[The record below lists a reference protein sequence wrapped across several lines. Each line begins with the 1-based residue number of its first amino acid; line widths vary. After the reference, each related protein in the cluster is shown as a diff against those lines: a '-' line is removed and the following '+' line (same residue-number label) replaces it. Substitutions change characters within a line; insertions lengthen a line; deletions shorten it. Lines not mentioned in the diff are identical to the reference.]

1 MFTFDPI
8 QADLAT
14 AETREVCSSSD
25 DSSSS
30 SPIKLSTIHCYRN
43 PLLLFNSDLMVS
55 STFPSISFYIKPTLI
70 ETMQKQLHLQAWK
83 STGMSPLSTGR
94 TQGLLLVACA
104 VTVVAWLVSGHW
116 VLNNLLGISIFIAF
130 VSHVRLPNIKICAML
145 LLCLFVY
152 DIFWVL
158 FSERFFG
165 ANVMVTVATQQA
177 SNPVHTVAN
186 SLNLPG
192 LELITKK
199 LELPVKI
206 VFPRNLLGGV
216 EPGVSAS
223 EFMMLGLG
231 DMVALYVGGLY
242 IYWMGICN
250 ENGTRHTRT
259 VKDEE
264 DSLKRKVKET
274 MEKAFWDSVMES
286 MKLEEPGMSFAR
298 WCLLL
303 NSGTLD
309 IDYLGKMLEFA
320 LATLRKLSAPA
331 NDRENESTHQSL
343 LEELHRLCQAK
354 DESGSLHAV
363 AIVKGNRFILEQIH
377 V

>member
-1 MFTFDPI
+1 MAIILYLVEFRF
-8 QADLAT
+8 
-14 AETREVCSSSD
+14 
-25 DSSSS
+25 
-30 SPIKLSTIHCYRN
+30 CY
-43 PLLLFNSDLMVS
+43 DHLM
-55 STFPSISFYIKPTLI
+55 
-70 ETMQKQLHLQAWK
+70 
-83 STGMSPLSTGR
+83 
-94 TQGLLLVACA
+94 QGLLLVACA

-116 VLNNLLGISIFIAF
+116 VLNNLLGISICIAF
-130 VSHVRLPNIKICAML
+130 VSHVRLPNIKICTML

-152 DIFWVL
+152 DIFWVF

-177 SNPVHTVAN
+177 LNPVHTVAN

-206 VFPRNLLGGV
+206 MFPRNLLGGV

-231 DMVALYVGGLY
+231 DMVALYVGD
-242 IYWMGICN
+242 WMGICN

-264 DSLKRKVKET
+264 DSLKCDGINETGGAWDELCQMVPDSWKVEITET
-274 MEKAFWDSVMES
+274 IDLDLLSQ
-286 MKLEEPGMSFAR
+286 
-298 WCLLL
+298 LL

-377 V
+377 VCIRNTYVNYFR

>member
-1 MFTFDPI
+1 
-8 QADLAT
+8 
-14 AETREVCSSSD
+14 
-25 DSSSS
+25 
-30 SPIKLSTIHCYRN
+30 
-43 PLLLFNSDLMVS
+43 MVS

-70 ETMQKQLHLQAWK
+70 ETMQKQLHLQAWNPLACLP
-83 STGMSPLSTGR
+83 SPP
-94 TQGLLLVACA
+94 A

-116 VLNNLLGISIFIAF
+116 VLNNLLGISICIAF

-152 DIFWVL
+152 DIFWVF

-242 IYWMGICN
+242 ICGKIGWESVMKMGQD
-250 ENGTRHTRT
+250 TRELSRMKRT
-259 VKDEE
+259 V
-264 DSLKRKVKET
+264 
-274 MEKAFWDSVMES
+274 
-286 MKLEEPGMSFAR
+286 
-298 WCLLL
+298 
-303 NSGTLD
+303 
-309 IDYLGKMLEFA
+309 
-320 LATLRKLSAPA
+320 
-331 NDRENESTHQSL
+331 
-343 LEELHRLCQAK
+343 
-354 DESGSLHAV
+354 
-363 AIVKGNRFILEQIH
+363 
-377 V
+377 